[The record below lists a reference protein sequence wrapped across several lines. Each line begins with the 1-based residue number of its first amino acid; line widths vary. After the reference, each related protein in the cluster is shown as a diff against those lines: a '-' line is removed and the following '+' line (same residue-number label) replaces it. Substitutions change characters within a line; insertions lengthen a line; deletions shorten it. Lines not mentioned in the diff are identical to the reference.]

1 MTTRQRERV
10 GTSRICGM
18 QVTDMLG
25 GAFRRHVTDMWASAA
40 LVRHGIWVLTL
51 RVVEARICDAWRGFG
66 RGVERLVGLGWR
78 WRKEGG

>member
-1 MTTRQRERV
+1 MPAGV
-10 GTSRICGM
+10 
-18 QVTDMLG
+18 VLG
-25 GAFRRHVTDMWASAA
+25 AEVC
-40 LVRHGIWVLTL
+40 GIWVLTL